1 MPVRLNIVK
10 NGQVQYVR
18 VWRSFRNEKGQS
30 RSKVVENYG
39 RLDRLLEQDPQ
50 AIEKI
55 QKHVDELNALEKKS
69 QYSARMLEAQT
80 HLKDMQSAAQTNASQ
95 EGIQSLN
102 LGIAVIKK
110 IWDDLKLPQ
119 AFRYAQNK
127 SKIEYDFAGIY

>member
-55 QKHVDELNALEKKS
+55 QKHVDELNAV
-69 QYSARMLEAQT
+69 M
-80 HLKDMQSAAQTNASQ
+80 
-95 EGIQSLN
+95 GI
-102 LGIAVIKK
+102 
-110 IWDDLKLPQ
+110 
-119 AFRYAQNK
+119 
-127 SKIEYDFAGIY
+127 